1 MDIADISTHGLP
13 RIVLI
18 GGPTGVGK
26 TRFSLAL
33 AERFGMEIV
42 NYDSVQLYR
51 GLDIGA
57 AKPSPEERSRAPH
70 HLFDILAPD
79 EENNVADYMA
89 RAHRVIAEIHARGQT
104 PILVGGTGMYARILV
119 HGLFEAPPPDADI
132 RQRHRD
138 IVDKSG
144 PKALFKMLE
153 EVDPALAKKL
163 HPNDVFRV
171 SRGLEIFEQTQKPLS
186 EHQRE
191 HRFKTPNY
199 DALKIG
205 LTRPREELYERINAR
220 VEQMMK
226 AGFLAEYKGLVA
238 QGYGPELKP
247 MQALGY
253 RQMGAHVFE
262 GVALEDA
269 VEQMKSATRRYA
281 KQQLNWFRSEPR
293 LRWAQAA
300 EITPQDKHTG
310 AVELPEAIVSD
321 IGAFIEG
328 APLEQIEFSWLSET
342 S

>member
-13 RIVLI
+13 RIIVL

-33 AERFGMEIV
+33 AERFEMEIV

-57 AKPSPEERSRAPH
+57 AKPSAAERARAPH

-79 EENNVADYMA
+79 EDNNVADYMA
-89 RAHRVIAEIHARGQT
+89 RAHEVIAEIRGRGRM
-104 PILVGGTGMYARILV
+104 PLLVGGTGMYARILV
-119 HGLFEAPPPDADI
+119 HGLFEAPEPDAQI
-132 RQRHRD
+132 RQRHRE
-138 IVDKSG
+138 IVAESG
-144 PKALFKMLE
+144 AEVLFEMLTQ
-153 EVDPALAKKL
+153 VDPELAAKL

-191 HRFKTPNY
+191 HRFQAPNY

-205 LTRPREELYERINAR
+205 LTRPRDELNAR
-220 VEQMMK
+220 IDRRVDQMMR
-226 AGFLAEYKGLVA
+226 AGFLAEYQGLIA
-238 QGYGPELKP
+238 QGYGPHLKP

-253 RQMGAHVFE
+253 RQMGVHVFE

-269 VEQMKSATRRYA
+269 VEAMKTATRRYA
-281 KQQLNWFRSEPR
+281 KQQLNWFRGEPR
-293 LRWAQAA
+293 MHWADAS
-300 EITPQDKHTG
+300 
-310 AVELPEAIVSD
+310 AVEPAQGDALSAD
-321 IGAFIEG
+321 ILVDIAAWLAGTPLAKIPFEWLRD
-328 APLEQIEFSWLSET
+328 AP
-342 S
+342 